1 MADNKN
7 IEAKFKAVPVPDK
20 PTKIDQ
26 KNSITKKLVDDE
38 VLTTSVDMSA
48 ITTLTQVTDDREKLY
63 TIFDEMCADTLIS
76 SALDIYADNAT
87 EYNSDNKVLWVT
99 SDNRETE
106 QLGNRLIEQFGLN
119 ESAWSDI
126 WALCKYGDLYYETFR
141 KSETEEKKVGKQNL
155 LDNSHEID
163 DDKTMLVEDVVVN
176 IHKEDDVLDEY
187 IQRVVNPANIFDL
200 QKRGKTV
207 GYIKTPNVEQ
217 ARTKYT
223 SYSLYQYKTN
233 EKDTELYDGTKF
245 VHISLSNPA
254 SRGLEQVQLFMNN
267 DAISS
272 AKTKKERNKI
282 TESYTYDVKR
292 GKSIFYDIYKSYREL
307 KLLEDSVLLSRLT
320 KSSIV
325 RVLGI
330 EVGQAGKTQTQ
341 QVMQRVKQMVEQK
354 AAFDVEGGLN
364 EYNAPNPIENI
375 IYVPIRD
382 GKGGITP
389 TQIGGD
395 VNVGQLTDL
404 DFFNNKIFAGLKVPK
419 PFLGYMDDNA
429 GFSGG
434 ESLAKVSSSFAKTI
448 KRIQNAY
455 TIGIKTLLN
464 IFFLDKGLGSKVNTF
479 EVHMVS
485 PSTIEDNERKESL
498 SSSVDIVNNAMNMFN
513 DVEKPSDKLKL
524 LKVLLKEHFSSSEL
538 EEQLQKIIDEMEK
551 KPEEDNKKDINKD
564 LEGVKN
570 DLTHREKPTQ
580 TNSQPSTPQEQEMAQ
595 NEPENDVL
603 PSVSEL
609 NIDLADNDAVNQE
622 LGGEE

>member
-1 MADNKN
+1 M
-7 IEAKFKAVPVPDK
+7 
-20 PTKIDQ
+20 
-26 KNSITKKLVDDE
+26 
-38 VLTTSVDMSA
+38 
-48 ITTLTQVTDDREKLY
+48 
-63 TIFDEMCADTLIS
+63 
-76 SALDIYADNAT
+76 
-87 EYNSDNKVLWVT
+87 
-99 SDNRETE
+99 
-106 QLGNRLIEQFGLN
+106 
-119 ESAWSDI
+119 
-126 WALCKYGDLYYETFR
+126 
-141 KSETEEKKVGKQNL
+141 
-155 LDNSHEID
+155 
-163 DDKTMLVEDVVVN
+163 
-176 IHKEDDVLDEY
+176 
-187 IQRVVNPANIFDL
+187 
-200 QKRGKTV
+200 
-207 GYIKTPNVEQ
+207 
-217 ARTKYT
+217 
-223 SYSLYQYKTN
+223 
-233 EKDTELYDGTKF
+233 
-245 VHISLSNPA
+245 
-254 SRGLEQVQLFMNN
+254 
-267 DAISS
+267 
-272 AKTKKERNKI
+272 
-282 TESYTYDVKR
+282 
-292 GKSIFYDIYKSYREL
+292 
-307 KLLEDSVLLSRLT
+307 
-320 KSSIV
+320 
-325 RVLGI
+325 
-330 EVGQAGKTQTQ
+330 
-341 QVMQRVKQMVEQK
+341 
-354 AAFDVEGGLN
+354 EGCLN
-364 EYNAPNPIENI
+364 EYNAPHPIENI

-464 IFFLDKGLGSKVNTF
+464 IFFLDKGLGNKVNTF

-538 EEQLQKIIDEMEK
+538 EEQLQEIIDEMEK
-551 KPEEDNKKDINKD
+551 EPEADTKKDINKD

-580 TNSQPSTPQEQEMAQ
+580 TNSQPSTPQGQEMAQ

>member
-163 DDKTMLVEDVVVN
+163 DNKTMLVEDVVVN

-513 DVEKPSDKLKL
+513 DVEKSSDKLKL

-551 KPEEDNKKDINKD
+551 KPEEDNKKDITKD

-570 DLTHREKPTQ
+570 DLTRREKPTQ